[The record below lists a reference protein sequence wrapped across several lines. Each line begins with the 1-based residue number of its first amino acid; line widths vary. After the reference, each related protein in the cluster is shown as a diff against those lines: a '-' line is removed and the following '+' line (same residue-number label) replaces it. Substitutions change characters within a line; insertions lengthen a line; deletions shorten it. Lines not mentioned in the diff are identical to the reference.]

1 MKIEL
6 KTMTLQNFKKER
18 SKTIT
23 FAHNTIISG
32 GNETGKST
40 VYDAYLWCL
49 FGTTSRPA
57 ATVQTLDKHNNV
69 IHKLQ
74 TSVVVIL
81 NYNDE
86 RDVKIE
92 RRLSE
97 RWKGKDT
104 SEENFLGT
112 TQARFVDDVPCSVS
126 AFKEKLNSLCDFDDW
141 FMLSNINLFWTYKV
155 DVRRKILMSLAGEID
170 EENLMAQYPA
180 VYKGVKTEK
189 KNIAEMLTQ
198 QKATRKKANDELQ
211 TIPAKVQAQDMLKSD
226 EDFAQLE
233 KEKIEV
239 DKQISSIDASLQGVI
254 VNVDEQKEYQNRLA
268 EEEKKYEKTRK
279 EWTDK
284 HFACINDAFKKVNTA
299 ADEMHE
305 AIRIQK
311 KNIDNNVENGCRLSL
326 LTKEFNELMQQWNNV
341 NEKEFNFAQT
351 DVCPVCGRP
360 YTEEMKSKEYEN
372 AVAEFNAHKSGELAR
387 IQKAASEKNSQIAI
401 IKGNINTFGQITAIK
416 DNENVKTKTDAHN
429 VLSAGL
435 AKIKAETWEQS
446 EEKKKADASLQAIK
460 STEPTTEVDASA
472 KENKQKKQELTVKRD
487 DLIKRISG
495 RDMNERIEKEKEKLD
510 ARSRELAQIVADCN
524 EVIRQIKEY
533 KKAKIAIVENNVNS
547 FFSLIRWKFY
557 EQNITND
564 DEKEVCTAIDC
575 NGVDY
580 NNTNDG
586 TVINMGIDII
596 NGISKAKNVYV
607 PLFVDRKESVEKALT
622 STQQSIYLQCKYGE
636 PFNVE
641 LL

>member
-49 FGTTSRPA
+49 FGTTSRPN
-57 ATVQTLDKHNNV
+57 ATVHTLDKHNNV
-69 IHKLQ
+69 IHKLE

-104 SEENFLGT
+104 SEEFFLGT

-211 TIPAKVQAQDMLKSD
+211 TIPAKVQAQDTLKSD

-233 KEKIEV
+233 KEKNEI

-268 EEEKKYEKTRK
+268 EEERKYEKTRK
-279 EWTDK
+279 EWADK

-311 KNIDNNVENGCRLSL
+311 KDIDNNVENGCRLSL

-351 DVCPVCGRP
+351 DVCPVCNRP

-401 IKGNINTFGQITAIK
+401 IKGNINTFEQITAIK

-460 STEPTTEVDASA
+460 STEPTTEVNASA

-564 DEKEVCTAIDC
+564 DEKEVCTAIDS

>member
-49 FGTTSRPA
+49 FGTTSRPG

-69 IHKLQ
+69 IHKLE

-86 RDVKIE
+86 RDVKVE

-104 SEENFLGT
+104 SKENFLGT

-126 AFKEKLNSLCDFDDW
+126 AFKEKLSSLCDFDDW

-239 DKQISSIDASLQGVI
+239 DKQISSIDASLQDVI

-460 STEPTTEVDASA
+460 NTEPTTEVDASA

-564 DEKEVCTAIDC
+564 DEKEVCTAIDS

>member
-49 FGTTSRPA
+49 FGTTSRPG

-69 IHKLQ
+69 IHKLE

-97 RWKGKDT
+97 HWKGKDT
-104 SEENFLGT
+104 SEEKFLGT

-211 TIPAKVQAQDMLKSD
+211 TIPAKVQAQDILKSD

-564 DEKEVCTAIDC
+564 DEKEVCTAIDS

>member
-1 MKIEL
+1 
-6 KTMTLQNFKKER
+6 MTLHNFKKER

-49 FGTTSRPA
+49 FGTTSRPG

-69 IHKLQ
+69 IHKLE

-97 RWKGKDT
+97 HWKGKDT
-104 SEENFLGT
+104 SEEIFLGT

-311 KNIDNNVENGCRLSL
+311 KNIDNNVENRCKLAE
-326 LTKEFNELMQQWNNV
+326 LTKEFNELMQRWNNV

-372 AVAEFNAHKSGELAR
+372 AVAEFNAHKSGELTR

-401 IKGNINTFGQITAIK
+401 IKGNISTFEQITAIK

-564 DEKEVCTAIDC
+564 DEKEVCTAIDS

>member
-49 FGTTSRPA
+49 FGTTSRPDA
-57 ATVQTLDKHNNV
+57 PVQTLDNHNNV
-69 IHKLQ
+69 IHKLE

-104 SEENFLGT
+104 SEEKFLGT
-112 TQARFVDDVPCSVS
+112 TQARFVDDVPYSVS

-155 DVRRKILMSLAGEID
+155 DVRRKILMSLAGEIN
-170 EENLMAQYPA
+170 EEDLMVQYPA

-189 KNIAEMLTQ
+189 KDIAEMLTQ

-211 TIPAKVQAQDMLKSD
+211 AIPAKVQAQDMLKSD

-233 KEKIEV
+233 KEKSEI

-254 VNVDEQKEYQNRLA
+254 VNADEQAEYQKRLA
-268 EEEKKYEKTRK
+268 EEERLYEKTRK
-279 EWTDK
+279 EWADK
-284 HFACINDAFKKVNTA
+284 HFACVNDAFKKVNTA
-299 ADEMHE
+299 AYEMHE

-311 KNIDNNVENGCRLSL
+311 KNIDKNVENRCKLAE

-360 YTEEMKSKEYEN
+360 YTEEMKNKEYEN
-372 AVAEFNAHKSGELAR
+372 AVAEFNAHKSEELAK

-401 IKGNINTFGQITAIK
+401 IKGNINTFEQITTAK
-416 DNENVKTKTDAHN
+416 DNEKVKAKTDAHN
-429 VLSAGL
+429 ILNDEL
-435 AKIKAETWEQS
+435 AKVKAETWGQS
-446 EEKKKADASLQAIK
+446 EEKQKADASLQAVE
-460 STEPTTEVDASA
+460 STKPTTKADASA
-472 KENKQKKQELTVKRD
+472 EENKQKKQELTDRRD

-564 DEKEVCTAIDC
+564 DEKEVCTAIDS

-641 LL
+641 LS

>member
-49 FGTTSRPA
+49 FGTTSRPD

-69 IHKLQ
+69 IHKLE

-104 SEENFLGT
+104 SEEKFLGT

-155 DVRRKILMSLAGEID
+155 DVRRKILMSLAGEIN

-189 KNIAEMLTQ
+189 KDIAEMLTQ

-211 TIPAKVQAQDMLKSD
+211 TIPAKVQAQDLLKSD
-226 EDFAQLE
+226 ENFAQLE
-233 KEKIEV
+233 KEKNEI

-268 EEEKKYEKTRK
+268 EEERKYEKTRK
-279 EWTDK
+279 EW
-284 HFACINDAFKKVNTA
+284 ACLFLIMYKELPKK
-299 ADEMHE
+299 
-305 AIRIQK
+305 
-311 KNIDNNVENGCRLSL
+311 LSL
-326 LTKEFNELMQQWNNV
+326 
-341 NEKEFNFAQT
+341 
-351 DVCPVCGRP
+351 R
-360 YTEEMKSKEYEN
+360 
-372 AVAEFNAHKSGELAR
+372 
-387 IQKAASEKNSQIAI
+387 
-401 IKGNINTFGQITAIK
+401 
-416 DNENVKTKTDAHN
+416 
-429 VLSAGL
+429 
-435 AKIKAETWEQS
+435 
-446 EEKKKADASLQAIK
+446 
-460 STEPTTEVDASA
+460 
-472 KENKQKKQELTVKRD
+472 
-487 DLIKRISG
+487 
-495 RDMNERIEKEKEKLD
+495 
-510 ARSRELAQIVADCN
+510 
-524 EVIRQIKEY
+524 
-533 KKAKIAIVENNVNS
+533 
-547 FFSLIRWKFY
+547 
-557 EQNITND
+557 
-564 DEKEVCTAIDC
+564 
-575 NGVDY
+575 
-580 NNTNDG
+580 
-586 TVINMGIDII
+586 
-596 NGISKAKNVYV
+596 
-607 PLFVDRKESVEKALT
+607 
-622 STQQSIYLQCKYGE
+622 
-636 PFNVE
+636 
-641 LL
+641 

>member
-49 FGTTSRPA
+49 FGTTSRPD

-69 IHKLQ
+69 IHKLE

-104 SEENFLGT
+104 SEEKFLGT

-155 DVRRKILMSLAGEID
+155 DVRRKILMSLAGEIN

-189 KNIAEMLTQ
+189 KDIAEMLTQ

-233 KEKIEV
+233 KEKNEI

-268 EEEKKYEKTRK
+268 EEERKYEKTRK
-279 EWTDK
+279 EWADK

-311 KNIDNNVENGCRLSL
+311 KDIDNNVENGCRLSL

-351 DVCPVCGRP
+351 DVCPVCNRP
-360 YTEEMKSKEYEN
+360 YTGEMKSKEYEN

-401 IKGNINTFGQITAIK
+401 IKGNINTFEQITAIK

-564 DEKEVCTAIDC
+564 DEKEVCTAIDS

>member
-69 IHKLQ
+69 IHKLE

-104 SEENFLGT
+104 SEEIFLGT

-226 EDFAQLE
+226 EDFAQLK

-311 KNIDNNVENGCRLSL
+311 KNIDNNVENRCKLAE
-326 LTKEFNELMQQWNNV
+326 LTKEFNELMQRWNNV

-372 AVAEFNAHKSGELAR
+372 AVAEFNAHKSGELTR

-401 IKGNINTFGQITAIK
+401 IKGNISTFEQITAIK

-564 DEKEVCTAIDC
+564 DEKEVCTAIDS

>member
-40 VYDAYLWCL
+40 IYDAYLWCL
-49 FGTTSRPA
+49 FGTTSRPD
-57 ATVQTLDKHNNV
+57 ATVQILDKHNNV
-69 IHKLQ
+69 IHKLE

-104 SEENFLGT
+104 SEEKFLGT

-155 DVRRKILMSLAGEID
+155 DVRRKILMSLAGEIN

-189 KNIAEMLTQ
+189 KDIAEMLTQ

-233 KEKIEV
+233 KEKNEI

-279 EWTDK
+279 EWADE

-401 IKGNINTFGQITAIK
+401 IKGNINTFEQITAIK

-472 KENKQKKQELTVKRD
+472 KENKRKKQELTVKRD

-564 DEKEVCTAIDC
+564 DEKEVCTAIDS

>member
-40 VYDAYLWCL
+40 IYDAYLWCL
-49 FGTTSRPA
+49 FGITNRPDT
-57 ATVQTLDKHNNV
+57 TVQTLDKHNNV
-69 IHKLQ
+69 IHKLE

-104 SEENFLGT
+104 SDEKFLGT
-112 TQARFVDDVPCSVS
+112 TQARLVDDVPYSVS

-155 DVRRKILMSLAGEID
+155 DVRRKILMSLAGEIN
-170 EENLMAQYPA
+170 EENLMTQYPA
-180 VYKGVKTEK
+180 VYKGVMTEK
-189 KNIAEMLTQ
+189 KDIAEMFTQ

-226 EDFAQLE
+226 EDFAELE

-268 EEEKKYEKTRK
+268 EEEKIYEKTRK
-279 EWTDK
+279 EWADK
-284 HFACINDAFKKVNTA
+284 HFACVNYAFEKVNTA
-299 ADEMHE
+299 AYEMHE

-311 KNIDNNVENGCRLSL
+311 KNIDNNVENRCKLAE
-326 LTKEFNELMQQWNNV
+326 LTKEFNELMQRWINV

-360 YTEEMKSKEYEN
+360 YTEEMKNKEYEN
-372 AVAEFNAHKSGELAR
+372 AVAEFNAHKSEELAK

-401 IKGNINTFGQITAIK
+401 IKGNINTFEQITAAK
-416 DNENVKTKTDAHN
+416 DNEKVKVKTDAHN
-429 VLSAGL
+429 ILNDEL
-435 AKIKAETWEQS
+435 AKVKAETWEQS

-460 STEPTTEVDASA
+460 NTEPTTEVDASA

-564 DEKEVCTAIDC
+564 DEKEVCTAIDS

>member
-40 VYDAYLWCL
+40 IYDAYLWCL
-49 FGTTSRPA
+49 FGITSRPDT
-57 ATVQTLDKHNNV
+57 TVQTLDKHNNV
-69 IHKLQ
+69 IHKLE

-104 SEENFLGT
+104 SDEKFLGT
-112 TQARFVDDVPCSVS
+112 TQARLVDDVPYSVS

-155 DVRRKILMSLAGEID
+155 DVRRKILMSLAGEIN
-170 EENLMAQYPA
+170 EENLMTQYPA
-180 VYKGVKTEK
+180 VYKGVMTEK
-189 KNIAEMLTQ
+189 KDIAEMFTQ

-226 EDFAQLE
+226 EDFAELE

-268 EEEKKYEKTRK
+268 EEEKIYEKTRK
-279 EWTDK
+279 EWADK
-284 HFACINDAFKKVNTA
+284 HFACVNYAFEKVNTA
-299 ADEMHE
+299 AYEMHE

-311 KNIDNNVENGCRLSL
+311 KNIDNNVENRCKLAE
-326 LTKEFNELMQQWNNV
+326 LTKEFNELMQRWNNV

-360 YTEEMKSKEYEN
+360 YTEEMKNKEYEN
-372 AVAEFNAHKSGELAR
+372 AVAEFNAHKSEELAK

-401 IKGNINTFGQITAIK
+401 IKGNINTFEQITAAK
-416 DNENVKTKTDAHN
+416 DNEKVKVKTDAHN
-429 VLSAGL
+429 ILNDEL
-435 AKIKAETWEQS
+435 AKVKAETWEQS

-460 STEPTTEVDASA
+460 NTEPTTEVDASA

-495 RDMNERIEKEKEKLD
+495 RD
-510 ARSRELAQIVADCN
+510 
-524 EVIRQIKEY
+524 
-533 KKAKIAIVENNVNS
+533 
-547 FFSLIRWKFY
+547 
-557 EQNITND
+557 
-564 DEKEVCTAIDC
+564 
-575 NGVDY
+575 
-580 NNTNDG
+580 
-586 TVINMGIDII
+586 
-596 NGISKAKNVYV
+596 
-607 PLFVDRKESVEKALT
+607 
-622 STQQSIYLQCKYGE
+622 
-636 PFNVE
+636 
-641 LL
+641 

>member
-40 VYDAYLWCL
+40 IYDAYLWCL
-49 FGTTSRPA
+49 FGITSRPDT
-57 ATVQTLDKHNNV
+57 TVQTLDKHNNV
-69 IHKLQ
+69 IHKLE

-104 SEENFLGT
+104 SDEKFLGT
-112 TQARFVDDVPCSVS
+112 TQARLVDDVPYSVS

-155 DVRRKILMSLAGEID
+155 DVRRKILMSLAGEIN
-170 EENLMAQYPA
+170 EENLMTQYPA
-180 VYKGVKTEK
+180 VYKGVMTEK
-189 KNIAEMLTQ
+189 KDIAEMFTQ

-226 EDFAQLE
+226 EDFAELE

-268 EEEKKYEKTRK
+268 EEEKIYEKTRK
-279 EWTDK
+279 EWADK
-284 HFACINDAFKKVNTA
+284 HFACVNYAFEKVNTA
-299 ADEMHE
+299 AYEMHE

-311 KNIDNNVENGCRLSL
+311 KNIDNNVENRCKLAE
-326 LTKEFNELMQQWNNV
+326 LTKEFNELMQRWNNV

-360 YTEEMKSKEYEN
+360 YTEEMKNKEYEN
-372 AVAEFNAHKSGELAR
+372 AVAEFNAHKSEELAK

-401 IKGNINTFGQITAIK
+401 IKGNINTFEQITAAK
-416 DNENVKTKTDAHN
+416 DNEKVKVKTDAHN
-429 VLSAGL
+429 ILNDEL
-435 AKIKAETWEQS
+435 AKVKAETWEQS

-460 STEPTTEVDASA
+460 NTEPTTEVDASA

-564 DEKEVCTAIDC
+564 DEKEVCTAIDS

-607 PLFVDRKESVEKALT
+607 PLFVDRKESVEKALA

>member
-6 KTMTLQNFKKER
+6 KTMTLYNFKKER

-49 FGTTSRPA
+49 FGTTSRPG

-69 IHKLQ
+69 IHKLE

-305 AIRIQK
+305 ATRIQK

-372 AVAEFNAHKSGELAR
+372 AVAEFNAHKSGELTR

-401 IKGNINTFGQITAIK
+401 IKGNISTFEQITAIK

-564 DEKEVCTAIDC
+564 DEKEVCTAIDS

>member
-49 FGTTSRPA
+49 FGTTSRPNV
-57 ATVQTLDKHNNV
+57 TVRTLDKHNNV
-69 IHKLQ
+69 IRKLE
-74 TSVVVIL
+74 TSVAIIL

-104 SEENFLGT
+104 SDEKFLGT

-155 DVRRKILMSLAGEID
+155 DVRRKILMSLAGEIN

-189 KNIAEMLTQ
+189 KDIAEMLTQ

-233 KEKIEV
+233 KEKNEI

-279 EWTDK
+279 EWADE

-401 IKGNINTFGQITAIK
+401 IKGNINTFEQITAIK

-472 KENKQKKQELTVKRD
+472 KENKRKKQELTVKRD

-564 DEKEVCTAIDC
+564 DEKEVCTAIDS

>member
-40 VYDAYLWCL
+40 IYDAYLWCL
-49 FGTTSRPA
+49 FGITSRPDT
-57 ATVQTLDKHNNV
+57 TVQTLDKHNNV
-69 IHKLQ
+69 IHKLE

-104 SEENFLGT
+104 SDEKFLGT
-112 TQARFVDDVPCSVS
+112 TQARLVDDVPYSVS
-126 AFKEKLNSLCDFDDW
+126 AFTEKLNSLCDFDDW

-155 DVRRKILMSLAGEID
+155 DVRRKILMSLAGEIN
-170 EENLMAQYPA
+170 EENLMTQYPA
-180 VYKGVKTEK
+180 VYKGVMTEK
-189 KNIAEMLTQ
+189 KDIAEMFTQ

-226 EDFAQLE
+226 EDFAELE

-268 EEEKKYEKTRK
+268 EEEKIYEKTRK
-279 EWTDK
+279 EWADK
-284 HFACINDAFKKVNTA
+284 HFACVNYAFEKVNTA
-299 ADEMHE
+299 AYEMHE

-311 KNIDNNVENGCRLSL
+311 KNIDNNVENRCKLAE
-326 LTKEFNELMQQWNNV
+326 LTKEFNELMQRWNNV

-360 YTEEMKSKEYEN
+360 YTEEMKNKEYEN
-372 AVAEFNAHKSGELAR
+372 AVAEFNAHKSEELAK

-401 IKGNINTFGQITAIK
+401 IKGNINTFEQITAAK
-416 DNENVKTKTDAHN
+416 DNEKVKVKTDAHN
-429 VLSAGL
+429 ILNDEL
-435 AKIKAETWEQS
+435 AKVKAETWEQS

-460 STEPTTEVDASA
+460 NTEPTTEVDASA

-564 DEKEVCTAIDC
+564 DEKEVCTAIDS

>member
-49 FGTTSRPA
+49 FGTTSRPG

-69 IHKLQ
+69 IHKLE

-104 SEENFLGT
+104 SEEIFLGT
-112 TQARFVDDVPCSVS
+112 TQARFVDDVPCSVA

-141 FMLSNINLFWTYKV
+141 FMLSNIDLFWTYTV

-180 VYKGVKTEK
+180 VCKGVKTEK

-233 KEKIEV
+233 KEKNEI

-268 EEEKKYEKTRK
+268 EEERKYEKTRK
-279 EWTDK
+279 EWADK

-311 KNIDNNVENGCRLSL
+311 KDIDNNVENGCRLSL
-326 LTKEFNELMQQWNNV
+326 LTKEFNELRQQWNNV

-351 DVCPVCGRP
+351 DVCPVCNRP

-372 AVAEFNAHKSGELAR
+372 AVAKFNAHKSGELAR

-401 IKGNINTFGQITAIK
+401 IKGNINTFEQITAIK

-460 STEPTTEVDASA
+460 STEPTTEVNASA

-533 KKAKIAIVENNVNS
+533 KKAKIAIVESNVNS

-557 EQNITND
+557 EQNINND
-564 DEKEVCTAIDC
+564 DEKEVCTAIDS

-596 NGISKAKNVYV
+596 NGISKAKNAYV

>member
-40 VYDAYLWCL
+40 IYDAYLWCL
-49 FGTTSRPA
+49 FGITSRPDT
-57 ATVQTLDKHNNV
+57 TVQTLDKHNNV
-69 IHKLQ
+69 IHKLE

-104 SEENFLGT
+104 SDEKFLGT
-112 TQARFVDDVPCSVS
+112 TQARLVDDVPYSVS

-155 DVRRKILMSLAGEID
+155 DVRRKILMSLAGEIN
-170 EENLMAQYPA
+170 EENLMTQYPA
-180 VYKGVKTEK
+180 VYKGVMTEK
-189 KNIAEMLTQ
+189 KDIAEMFTQ

-226 EDFAQLE
+226 EDFAELE

-268 EEEKKYEKTRK
+268 EEEKIYEKTRK
-279 EWTDK
+279 VWADK
-284 HFACINDAFKKVNTA
+284 HFACVNYAFEKVNTA
-299 ADEMHE
+299 AYEMHE

-311 KNIDNNVENGCRLSL
+311 KNIDNNVENRCKLAE
-326 LTKEFNELMQQWNNV
+326 LTKEFNELMQRWNNV

-360 YTEEMKSKEYEN
+360 YTEEMKNKEYEN
-372 AVAEFNAHKSGELAR
+372 AVAEFNAHKSEELAK

-401 IKGNINTFGQITAIK
+401 IKGNINTFEQITAAK
-416 DNENVKTKTDAHN
+416 DNEKVKVKTDAHN
-429 VLSAGL
+429 ILNDEL
-435 AKIKAETWEQS
+435 AKVKAETWEQS

-460 STEPTTEVDASA
+460 NTEPTTEVDASA

-564 DEKEVCTAIDC
+564 DEKEVCTAIDS

>member
-40 VYDAYLWCL
+40 IYDAYLWCL
-49 FGTTSRPA
+49 FGITSRPDT
-57 ATVQTLDKHNNV
+57 TVQTLDKHNNV
-69 IHKLQ
+69 IHKLE

-104 SEENFLGT
+104 SDEKFLGT
-112 TQARFVDDVPCSVS
+112 TQARFVDDVPYSVS

-155 DVRRKILMSLAGEID
+155 DVRRKILMSLAGEIN
-170 EENLMAQYPA
+170 EEDLMVQYPA

-189 KNIAEMLTQ
+189 KDIAEMLTQ

-211 TIPAKVQAQDMLKSD
+211 AIPAKVQAQDMLKSD

-233 KEKIEV
+233 KEKSEI

-254 VNVDEQKEYQNRLA
+254 VNADEQAEYQKRLA
-268 EEEKKYEKTRK
+268 EEERLYEKTRK
-279 EWTDK
+279 EWADK
-284 HFACINDAFKKVNTA
+284 HFDCVNDAFKKVNTA

-311 KNIDNNVENGCRLSL
+311 KNIGNNVGNRCKLAE
-326 LTKEFNELMQQWNNV
+326 LTREFNKLMQQWNNV

-360 YTEEMKSKEYEN
+360 YTEEMKNKEYEN
-372 AVAEFNAHKSGELAR
+372 AVAEFNAHKSEELAR

-401 IKGNINTFGQITAIK
+401 IKGNINTFEQITAAK
-416 DNENVKTKTDAHN
+416 DSEEVRVKTDTHKALN
-429 VLSAGL
+429 VEL
-435 AKIKAETWEQS
+435 AKIKAETWKQS
-446 EEKKKADASLQAIK
+446 EEKQKADASLQAVK
-460 STEPTTEVDASA
+460 NTKPTTEADASA
-472 KENKQKKQELTVKRD
+472 EENKQKKQELTDRRD

-564 DEKEVCTAIDC
+564 DEKEVCTAIDS

>member
-49 FGTTSRPA
+49 FGTTSRPG

-69 IHKLQ
+69 IHKLE

-104 SEENFLGT
+104 SEEIFLGT

-311 KNIDNNVENGCRLSL
+311 KNIDNNVENRCKLAE
-326 LTKEFNELMQQWNNV
+326 LTKEFNELMQRWNNV

-372 AVAEFNAHKSGELAR
+372 AVAEFNAHKSGELTR

-401 IKGNINTFGQITAIK
+401 IKGNISTFEQITAIK

-446 EEKKKADASLQAIK
+446 EEKKKAGASLQAIK

-564 DEKEVCTAIDC
+564 DEKEVCTAIDS

>member
-40 VYDAYLWCL
+40 IYDAYLWCL
-49 FGTTSRPA
+49 FGTTSRPDA
-57 ATVQTLDKHNNV
+57 NVQTLDKHNNV
-69 IHKLQ
+69 IHKLE

-104 SEENFLGT
+104 SEEKFLGT

-155 DVRRKILMSLAGEID
+155 DVRRKILMSLAGEIN

-189 KNIAEMLTQ
+189 KDIAEMFTQ

-233 KEKIEV
+233 KEKNEV

-268 EEEKKYEKTRK
+268 EEEKIYEKTRK
-279 EWTDK
+279 EWADK
-284 HFACINDAFKKVNTA
+284 HFACVNYAFEKVNTA
-299 ADEMHE
+299 AYEMHE

-311 KNIDNNVENGCRLSL
+311 KNIDNNVENRCKLAE
-326 LTKEFNELMQQWNNV
+326 LTKEFNELMQRWNNV

-360 YTEEMKSKEYEN
+360 YTEEMENKEYEN
-372 AVAEFNAHKSGELAR
+372 AVAEFNAHKSEELAK

-401 IKGNINTFGQITAIK
+401 IKGNINTFEQITAAK
-416 DNENVKTKTDAHN
+416 DNEKVKVKTDAHN
-429 VLSAGL
+429 ILNDEL
-435 AKIKAETWEQS
+435 AKVKAETWEQS

-460 STEPTTEVDASA
+460 NTEPTTEVDASA

-564 DEKEVCTAIDC
+564 DEKEVCTAIDS

>member
-49 FGTTSRPA
+49 FGTTSRPG

-69 IHKLQ
+69 IHKLE

-104 SEENFLGT
+104 SEEFFLGT

-233 KEKIEV
+233 KEKNEI

-268 EEEKKYEKTRK
+268 EEERKYEKTRK
-279 EWTDK
+279 EWADK

-311 KNIDNNVENGCRLSL
+311 KDIDNNVENGCRLSL

-351 DVCPVCGRP
+351 DVCPVCNRP

-401 IKGNINTFGQITAIK
+401 IKGNINTFEQITAIK

-460 STEPTTEVDASA
+460 STEPTTEVNASA

-564 DEKEVCTAIDC
+564 DEKEVCTAIDS

>member
-49 FGTTSRPA
+49 FGTTSRPG

-69 IHKLQ
+69 IHKLE

-104 SEENFLGT
+104 SEEFFLGT

-311 KNIDNNVENGCRLSL
+311 KNIDNNVENRCKLAE
-326 LTKEFNELMQQWNNV
+326 LTKEFNELMQRWNNV

-372 AVAEFNAHKSGELAR
+372 AVAEFNAHKSGELTR

-401 IKGNINTFGQITAIK
+401 IKGNISTFEQITAIK

-564 DEKEVCTAIDC
+564 DEKEVCTAIDS

>member
-40 VYDAYLWCL
+40 IYDAYLWCL
-49 FGTTSRPA
+49 FGITSRPDT
-57 ATVQTLDKHNNV
+57 TVQTLDKHNNV
-69 IHKLQ
+69 IHKLE

-104 SEENFLGT
+104 SDEKFLGT
-112 TQARFVDDVPCSVS
+112 TQARLVDDVPYSVS

-155 DVRRKILMSLAGEID
+155 DVRRKILMSLAGEIN
-170 EENLMAQYPA
+170 EENLMTQYPA
-180 VYKGVKTEK
+180 VYKGVMTEK
-189 KNIAEMLTQ
+189 KDIAEMFTQ
-198 QKATRKKANDELQ
+198 QKAARKKANDELQ

-226 EDFAQLE
+226 EDFAELE

-268 EEEKKYEKTRK
+268 EEEKIYEKTRK
-279 EWTDK
+279 EWADK
-284 HFACINDAFKKVNTA
+284 HFACVNYAFEKVNTA
-299 ADEMHE
+299 AYEMHE

-311 KNIDNNVENGCRLSL
+311 KNIDNNVENRCKLAE
-326 LTKEFNELMQQWNNV
+326 LTKEFNELMQRWNNV

-360 YTEEMKSKEYEN
+360 YTEEMKNKEYEN
-372 AVAEFNAHKSGELAR
+372 AVAEFNAHKSEELAK

-401 IKGNINTFGQITAIK
+401 IKGNINTFEQITAAK
-416 DNENVKTKTDAHN
+416 DNEKVKVKTDAHN
-429 VLSAGL
+429 ILNDEL
-435 AKIKAETWEQS
+435 AKVKAETWEQS

-460 STEPTTEVDASA
+460 NTEPTTEVDASA

-533 KKAKIAIVENNVNS
+533 KKAKIAIVEDNVNS

-564 DEKEVCTAIDC
+564 DEKEVCTAIDS

>member
-49 FGTTSRPA
+49 FGTTSRPG

-69 IHKLQ
+69 IHKLE

-104 SEENFLGT
+104 PEENFLGT
-112 TQARFVDDVPCSVS
+112 TQAHFVDDVPCSVS

-155 DVRRKILMSLAGEID
+155 DVRRKILMSLAGEIN

-189 KNIAEMLTQ
+189 KDIVEMLTQ

-233 KEKIEV
+233 KEKNEI

-268 EEEKKYEKTRK
+268 EEERKYEKTRK
-279 EWTDK
+279 EWADK

-401 IKGNINTFGQITAIK
+401 IKGNIKTFEQITAIK

-472 KENKQKKQELTVKRD
+472 KENKRKKQELTVKRD

-495 RDMNERIEKEKEKLD
+495 RDLNERIEKEKEKLD

-564 DEKEVCTAIDC
+564 DEKEVCTAIDS

>member
-49 FGTTSRPA
+49 FGTTSRPG

-69 IHKLQ
+69 IHKLE

-311 KNIDNNVENGCRLSL
+311 KNIDNNVENRCKLAE
-326 LTKEFNELMQQWNNV
+326 LTKEFNELMQRWNNV

-372 AVAEFNAHKSGELAR
+372 AVAEFNAHKSGELTR

-401 IKGNINTFGQITAIK
+401 IKGNISTFEQITAIK

-564 DEKEVCTAIDC
+564 DEKEVCTAIDS

>member
-49 FGTTSRPA
+49 FGTTSRPN
-57 ATVQTLDKHNNV
+57 ATVRTLDKHNNV
-69 IHKLQ
+69 IRKLE
-74 TSVVVIL
+74 TSVAIIL

-92 RRLSE
+92 RRLLE
-97 RWKGKDT
+97 RWKDKDT
-104 SEENFLGT
+104 SEEKFLST
-112 TQARFVDDVPCSVS
+112 TQACFVDDVPYSVS
-126 AFKEKLNSLCDFDDW
+126 AFKEKLNSLCDFEDW

-155 DVRRKILMSLAGEID
+155 DVRRKILMSLAGEIN
-170 EENLMAQYPA
+170 EEDLMVQYPA

-189 KNIAEMLTQ
+189 KDIAEMLTQ

-211 TIPAKVQAQDMLKSD
+211 TIPAKVQAQDMLKSN

-233 KEKIEV
+233 KEKNEV

-254 VNVDEQKEYQNRLA
+254 VNADEQAEYQKRLA
-268 EEEKKYEKTRK
+268 EEERLYEKTRK

-284 HFACINDAFKKVNTA
+284 HFDCVNDAFKKVNTA

-311 KNIDNNVENGCRLSL
+311 KNIDNNVENGCQLAM

-360 YTEEMKSKEYEN
+360 YTEEMKNKEYEN
-372 AVAEFNAHKSGELAR
+372 AVAEFNAHKSGELAK

-401 IKGNINTFGQITAIK
+401 IKGNINTFEQITAAK
-416 DNENVKTKTDAHN
+416 DSEKVRAKTDTHN
-429 VLSAGL
+429 ALNVEL

-446 EEKKKADASLQAIK
+446 EEKKKADASLQAVK
-460 STEPTTEVDASA
+460 STDPVTKVDASTE
-472 KENKQKKQELTVKRD
+472 ENKQKKQKLTSKHD

-510 ARSRELAQIVADCN
+510 ARSRKLAQIVADCN

-564 DEKEVCTAIDC
+564 DEKEVCTAIDS

>member
-49 FGTTSRPA
+49 FGKTSRPD

-69 IHKLQ
+69 IHKLE

-97 RWKGKDT
+97 RWNGKDT
-104 SEENFLGT
+104 SEEKFLGT

-279 EWTDK
+279 EWADK

-299 ADEMHE
+299 ADEMRE

-401 IKGNINTFGQITAIK
+401 IKGNIKTFEQITAIK
-416 DNENVKTKTDAHN
+416 DNENVKTKTNAHN

-472 KENKQKKQELTVKRD
+472 KENKRKKQELTVKRD

-495 RDMNERIEKEKEKLD
+495 RDLNERIEKEKEKLD

-564 DEKEVCTAIDC
+564 DEKEVCTAIDS

>member
-40 VYDAYLWCL
+40 IYDAYLWCL
-49 FGTTSRPA
+49 FGITSRPDT
-57 ATVQTLDKHNNV
+57 TVQTLDKHNNV
-69 IHKLQ
+69 IHKLE

-104 SEENFLGT
+104 SDEKFLGT
-112 TQARFVDDVPCSVS
+112 TQARLVDDVPYSVS

-155 DVRRKILMSLAGEID
+155 DVRRKILMSLAGEIN
-170 EENLMAQYPA
+170 EENLMTQYPA
-180 VYKGVKTEK
+180 VYKGVMMEK
-189 KNIAEMLTQ
+189 KDIAEMFTQ

-226 EDFAQLE
+226 EDFAELE

-254 VNVDEQKEYQNRLA
+254 VNVDELKEYQNRLA
-268 EEEKKYEKTRK
+268 EEEKIYEKTRK
-279 EWTDK
+279 EWADK
-284 HFACINDAFKKVNTA
+284 HFACVNYAFEKVNTA
-299 ADEMHE
+299 AYEMHE

-311 KNIDNNVENGCRLSL
+311 KNIDNNVENRCKLAE
-326 LTKEFNELMQQWNNV
+326 LTKEFNELMQRWNNV

-360 YTEEMKSKEYEN
+360 YTEEMKNKEYEN
-372 AVAEFNAHKSGELAR
+372 AVAEFNAHKSEELAK

-401 IKGNINTFGQITAIK
+401 IKGNINTFEQITAAK
-416 DNENVKTKTDAHN
+416 DNEKVKVKTDAHN
-429 VLSAGL
+429 ILNDEL
-435 AKIKAETWEQS
+435 AKVKAETWEQS

-460 STEPTTEVDASA
+460 NTEPTTEVDASA

-564 DEKEVCTAIDC
+564 DEKEVCTAIDS

>member
-49 FGTTSRPA
+49 FGTTNRPD

-69 IHKLQ
+69 IHKLE

-104 SEENFLGT
+104 SEEFFLGT

-233 KEKIEV
+233 KEKNEI

-268 EEEKKYEKTRK
+268 EEERKYEKTRK
-279 EWTDK
+279 EWADK

-311 KNIDNNVENGCRLSL
+311 KDIDNNVENGCRLSL

-341 NEKEFNFAQT
+341 NEKEFNFVQT
-351 DVCPVCGRP
+351 DVCPVCNRP

-401 IKGNINTFGQITAIK
+401 IKGNINTFEQITAIK

-435 AKIKAETWEQS
+435 AKIKAETWERS

-472 KENKQKKQELTVKRD
+472 KENKRKKQELTVKRD

-564 DEKEVCTAIDC
+564 DEKEVCTAIDS

-607 PLFVDRKESVEKALT
+607 PLFVDRKESVEKTLT

>member
-40 VYDAYLWCL
+40 IYDAYLWCL
-49 FGTTSRPA
+49 FGITSRPDT
-57 ATVQTLDKHNNV
+57 TVQTLDKHNNV
-69 IHKLQ
+69 IHKLE

-104 SEENFLGT
+104 SDEKFLGT
-112 TQARFVDDVPCSVS
+112 TQARLVDDVPYSVS

-155 DVRRKILMSLAGEID
+155 DVRRKILMSLAGEIN
-170 EENLMAQYPA
+170 EENLMTQYPA
-180 VYKGVKTEK
+180 VYKGVMTEK
-189 KNIAEMLTQ
+189 KDIAEMFTQ

-226 EDFAQLE
+226 EDFAELE

-239 DKQISSIDASLQGVI
+239 DKQISSIDASLRGVI

-268 EEEKKYEKTRK
+268 EEEKIYEKTRK
-279 EWTDK
+279 EWADK
-284 HFACINDAFKKVNTA
+284 HFACVNYAFEKVNTA
-299 ADEMHE
+299 AYEMHE

-311 KNIDNNVENGCRLSL
+311 KNIDNNVENRCKLAE
-326 LTKEFNELMQQWNNV
+326 LTKEFNELMQRWNNV

-360 YTEEMKSKEYEN
+360 YTEEMKNKEYEN
-372 AVAEFNAHKSGELAR
+372 AVAEFNAHKSEELAK

-401 IKGNINTFGQITAIK
+401 IKGNINTFEQITAAK
-416 DNENVKTKTDAHN
+416 DNEKVKVKTDAHN
-429 VLSAGL
+429 ILNDELTKV
-435 AKIKAETWEQS
+435 KAETWEQS
-446 EEKKKADASLQAIK
+446 EEKKKADTSLQAIK
-460 STEPTTEVDASA
+460 NTEPTTEVDASA

-564 DEKEVCTAIDC
+564 DEKEVCTAIDS

>member
-69 IHKLQ
+69 IHKLE

-104 SEENFLGT
+104 SEDFFLGT

-233 KEKIEV
+233 KEKNEI

-268 EEEKKYEKTRK
+268 EEERKYEKTRK
-279 EWTDK
+279 EWADK

-311 KNIDNNVENGCRLSL
+311 KDIDNNVENGCRLSL

-351 DVCPVCGRP
+351 DVCPVCNRP

-401 IKGNINTFGQITAIK
+401 IKGNINTFEQITAIK

-435 AKIKAETWEQS
+435 AKIKAETWERS

-472 KENKQKKQELTVKRD
+472 KENKRKKQELTVKRD

-564 DEKEVCTAIDC
+564 DEKEVCTAIDS

-607 PLFVDRKESVEKALT
+607 PLFVDRKESVEKTLT

>member
-49 FGTTSRPA
+49 FGTTSRPG

-69 IHKLQ
+69 IHKLE

-97 RWKGKDT
+97 RWNGKDT
-104 SEENFLGT
+104 SEEKFLGT

-279 EWTDK
+279 EWADK

-299 ADEMHE
+299 ADEMRE

-401 IKGNINTFGQITAIK
+401 IKGNIKTFEQITAIK
-416 DNENVKTKTDAHN
+416 DNENVKTKTNAHN

-472 KENKQKKQELTVKRD
+472 KENKRKKQELTVKRD

-495 RDMNERIEKEKEKLD
+495 RDLNERIEKEKEKLD

-564 DEKEVCTAIDC
+564 DEKEVCTAIDS